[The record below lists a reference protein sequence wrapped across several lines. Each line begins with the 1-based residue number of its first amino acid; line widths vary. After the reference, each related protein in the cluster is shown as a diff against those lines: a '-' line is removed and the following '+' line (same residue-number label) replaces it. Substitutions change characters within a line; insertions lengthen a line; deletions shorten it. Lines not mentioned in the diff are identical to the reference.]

1 MRIPGMPDYDAAA
14 LARLR
19 AQDAEIAAVFDSHGY
34 ALVEPPILEPAD
46 VFLEQSGEDIRRRLY
61 AFNDASGQELCL
73 RPELTIPACRMYL
86 RGAGAGAPARLSYN
100 GPAFRFQPPG
110 RDRPCQFLQ
119 AGVECLGIE
128 DKEAADA
135 EVLAVTLA
143 AVQAAGLPDCEIEIG
158 DVGLFFGLI
167 DQLQLPERWRLR
179 LKHQFWRPGQ
189 LQDLINRLSGA
200 DGDAASADRTA
211 FLAALG
217 ALEGEQAKAA
227 VEDVLQMAGIAPAGG
242 RTTDEITVRF
252 LEQAADARSGALS
265 QEIVALFDAFFEIS
279 EGCAAAIGRLRDLTR
294 QAGIT
299 LDKDIACFERRCELA
314 EKRGVPVDRLQFAA
328 RFERGLQYYTGF
340 VFELH
345 AKGQAV
351 PGPIAGGGRY
361 DRLLA
366 QLGADREI
374 PAIGGAIRT
383 EWLLLARGE
392 A

>member
-1 MRIPGMPDYDAAA
+1 MRIPGMPDYDAAS
-14 LARLR
+14 LAKLR
-19 AQDAEIAAVFDSHGY
+19 AQDAEIAAVFGTHGY
-34 ALVEPPILEPAD
+34 AFIEPPILEPAD

-86 RGAGAGAPARLSYN
+86 RGPLAGQPARLSYN

-119 AGVECLGIE
+119 AGVEALGLD

-143 AVQAAGLPDCEIEIG
+143 AVEAAGLPDCHIEIG
-158 DVGLFFGLI
+158 DVGLFFGLV

-189 LQDLINRLSGA
+189 LQDLISRLSGE
-200 DGDAASADRTA
+200 DGGGAVADRTA

-217 ALEGEQAKAA
+217 GLDGKQAKSA

-242 RTTDEITVRF
+242 RTTEEITARF

-265 QEIVALFDAFFEIS
+265 QEIVALFDAYFDIS
-279 EGCAAAIGRLRDLTR
+279 DSCDAAIGRLRDLTR

-299 LDKDIACFERRCELA
+299 LDDDIARFERRCDLA
-314 EKRGVPVDRLQFAA
+314 DKQGVPVDRLQFAA

-345 AKGQAV
+345 AKGQAA

-366 QLGADREI
+366 QLGADKEI

-392 A
+392 V

>member
-14 LARLR
+14 LAKLR
-19 AQDAEIAAVFDSHGY
+19 AQDAEIAAVFDAHGY
-34 ALVEPPILEPAD
+34 DFIEPPILEPAD
-46 VFLEQSGEDIRRRLY
+46 VFLEQSGEDIRRRIY

-86 RGAGAGAPARLSYN
+86 RGAGAGGPARLSYN

-119 AGVECLGIE
+119 AGVECLGID

-143 AVQAAGLPDCEIEIG
+143 AVQATGLSEYAIEIG

-200 DGDAASADRTA
+200 DGAGADRTA

-217 ALEGEQAKAA
+217 ALDGEQAKAA

-242 RTTDEITVRF
+242 RTIDEITVRF

-265 QEIVALFDAFFEIS
+265 QEIVALFDAFFDIS
-279 EGCAAAIGRLRDLTR
+279 GGCAGAIAGLRDLTR
-294 QAGIT
+294 QAGIA
-299 LDKDIACFERRCELA
+299 LDDEIARFERRCDLA
-314 EKRGVPVDRLQFAA
+314 DKRGVPVDQLRFAA

-340 VFELH
+340 VFELR
-345 AKGQAV
+345 AQAEGV

-366 QLGADREI
+366 QLGADKEI